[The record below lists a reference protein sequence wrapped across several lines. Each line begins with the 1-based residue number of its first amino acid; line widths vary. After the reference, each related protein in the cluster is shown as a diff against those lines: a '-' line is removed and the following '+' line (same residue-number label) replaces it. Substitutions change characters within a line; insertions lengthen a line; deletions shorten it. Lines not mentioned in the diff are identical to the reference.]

1 MKTLI
6 PLMVATTCCVA
17 TLYLFPV
24 KTWMTNEKTAVE
36 LPAHE
41 FPDPDYQWVSPS
53 SRYEIRIKNSQ
64 TDESL
69 EAVETLEHALA
80 YLKKYSMHHDDLFVY
95 DLNTGRMVA
104 DCYVVGGGEGQV
116 AID

>member
-64 TDESL
+64 TDERL
-69 EAVETLEHALA
+69 EAVETLEQALA

>member
-64 TDESL
+64 TDERL

>member
-6 PLMVATTCCVA
+6 PVMVATACCVA

-24 KTWMTNEKTAVE
+24 KTWMTNEETPVQ

-41 FPDPDYQWVSPS
+41 FPDPNYQWVNPS
-53 SRYEIRIKNSQ
+53 SRYEIRIKNSYS
-64 TDESL
+64 DERL
-69 EAVETLEHALA
+69 EVVETLEQALA

-95 DLNTGRMVA
+95 DLHTGRLVA
-104 DCYVVGGGEGQV
+104 DCYVVGAGEGQV

>member
-64 TDESL
+64 TDERL

-80 YLKKYSMHHDDLFVY
+80 YLKKYSMHHYDLFVY